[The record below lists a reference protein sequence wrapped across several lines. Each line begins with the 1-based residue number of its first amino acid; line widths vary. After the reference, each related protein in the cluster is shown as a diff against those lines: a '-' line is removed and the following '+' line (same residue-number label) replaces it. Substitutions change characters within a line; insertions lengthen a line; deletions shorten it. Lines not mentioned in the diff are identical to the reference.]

1 MTGLSLTLLTMVVIT
16 VGGIIITEMIII
28 EVDLSSVFMV
38 IIKLL

>member
-1 MTGLSLTLLTMVVIT
+1 MTGLSLTLSSSGIIT